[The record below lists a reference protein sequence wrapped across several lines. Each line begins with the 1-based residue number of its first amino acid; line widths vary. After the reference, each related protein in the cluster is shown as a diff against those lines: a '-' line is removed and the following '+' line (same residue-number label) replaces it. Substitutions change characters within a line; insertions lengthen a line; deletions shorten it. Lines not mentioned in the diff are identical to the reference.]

1 MWGVQ
6 RFPCFATV
14 LQHGAHMLR
23 PKLAV
28 GVVDRGNI
36 TEHSV
41 CLYIIEENLLL
52 QVEQDAH
59 EELQRN
65 KKHRVRIGLRIV
77 YSEMKAYLSVNFTKL
92 S

>member
-1 MWGVQ
+1 
-6 RFPCFATV
+6 
-14 LQHGAHMLR
+14 MLR

-59 EELQRN
+59 EELQCN
-65 KKHRVRIGLRIV
+65 KNYRVRIGLHIV
-77 YSEMKAYLSVNFTKL
+77 YSEMKAYLSVNFTL
-92 S
+92 SYPKVLITGYTHINNDF